1 MSDLEELRKE
11 NDRLKQELDA
21 IELAKAKKEQ
31 ETLKAALEEKKRFD
45 LEEHDK
51 ALIAKVKAELG
62 IGVQSKVPEPGK
74 QESINLAGKKDP
86 MELFRED
93 HVKRMQAAG
102 KTEYKGRDYLTLANE
117 VRNRRVV

>member
-31 ETLKAALEEKKRFD
+31 DALKAQLEEKHRLD

-51 ALIAKVKAELG
+51 QLIAKVKAELG
-62 IGVQSKVPEPGK
+62 IGVQSKAPEQK
-74 QESINLAGKKDP
+74 QESNLTAKNNDWEQFRADFIKGQQNAG
-86 MELFRED
+86 R
-93 HVKRMQAAG
+93 
-102 KTEYKGRDYLTLANE
+102 TEYTGRTYEQILKDMMNK
-117 VRNRRVV
+117 RVF